1 MAAVAPSSQRLTQPP
16 PLPMYRF
23 TVAQYHRMIDNGV
36 FGDSRVELIEGWI
49 VQKMTHNPPHDGTV
63 LLVQTELL
71 KRLPAEWVLRVQS
84 AITLSDSEPEPD
96 LAVAVG
102 PARRYTSTHPR
113 PRDIAL
119 VVEVADTTLDEDRG
133 AKQRVYARNRIPCYW
148 IVNLNDLLVEVYTGP
163 RGGRSPGYRER
174 RDYGPD
180 DAVPLVIDGQGL
192 APVPVRDMLP

>member
-1 MAAVAPSSQRLTQPP
+1 MATVVPSPERVTQAP

-23 TVAQYHRMIDNGV
+23 TVEQYHRMIENGV

-102 PARRYTSTHPR
+102 PARRYVRTHPR
-113 PRDIAL
+113 PRDLAL
-119 VVEVADTTLDEDRG
+119 LVEVADTILDEDRG
-133 AKQRVYARNRIPCYW
+133 VKQRLYARNRVHCYW
-148 IVNLNDLLVEVYTGP
+148 IVNLNDLVVEVYTGP

-174 RDYGPD
+174 HDYGPD
-180 DAVPLVIDGQGL
+180 DSVPLTIDGQEL
-192 APVPVRDMLP
+192 APIPVRDMLP